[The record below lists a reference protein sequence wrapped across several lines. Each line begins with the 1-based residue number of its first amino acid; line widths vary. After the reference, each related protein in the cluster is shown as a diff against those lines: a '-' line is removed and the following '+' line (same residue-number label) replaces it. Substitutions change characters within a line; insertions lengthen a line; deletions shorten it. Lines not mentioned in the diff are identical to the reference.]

1 MDTFKDLFKFI
12 ISLLLVG
19 FVIGVIYLSIEAIG
33 NMWGIIGLPLILVAL
48 VIYVLNDKP
57 TKKVS
62 DVNFSI

>member
-19 FVIGVIYLSIEAIG
+19 FVIGIIYLSIEAIG

-57 TKKVS
+57 TKK
-62 DVNFSI
+62 